1 MKKYSCEF
9 ILGSDLFEGLL
20 KLFSDL
26 AMSGRITWGDS
37 HRTMVTAQ
45 RIIDDLYDTEYTEE
59 YEILKSR
66 IGNDLDLFVDVEN

>member
-1 MKKYSCEF
+1 MKKHSCEF
-9 ILGSDLFEGLL
+9 VLGSDLFEGIT

-37 HRTMVTAQ
+37 NRTMVTAE
-45 RIIDDLYDTEYTEE
+45 RILEDLYDTEYTEE

-66 IGNDLDLFVDVEN
+66 IGNDLELFVDLEN